1 MTLRSKRRAVSRM
14 YHQTDHTGHVNYSRT
29 STQLHYLIAILPV
42 QIPYVLITFLSPTRT
57 IAKEMYLQ
65 GPFLFLYIFLNSQI
79 REVKIQFTLHSNCPT
94 CRWFS
99 DVWTLHPGAR
109 GVRQGGGRSAEGE
122 RTEAIGQRPQSNSG
136 PAGVRQGTMRQ
147 VSQ

>member
-1 MTLRSKRRAVSRM
+1 M
-14 YHQTDHTGHVNYSRT
+14 HETGKDVHFEKVFF
-29 STQLHYLIAILPV
+29 A
-42 QIPYVLITFLSPTRT
+42 
-57 IAKEMYLQ
+57 
-65 GPFLFLYIFLNSQI
+65 LNSNT
-79 REVKIQFTLHSNCPT
+79 VT
-94 CRWFS
+94 CGWFP

-136 PAGVRQGTMRQ
+136 PAGVRQGTMCQ